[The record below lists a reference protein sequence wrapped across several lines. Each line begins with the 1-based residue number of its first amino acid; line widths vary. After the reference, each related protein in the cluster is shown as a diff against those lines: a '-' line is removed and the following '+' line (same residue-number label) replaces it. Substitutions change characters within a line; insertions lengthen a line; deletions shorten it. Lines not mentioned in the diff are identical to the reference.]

1 MIFVAEF
8 ALAEVR
14 CGMVLLYL
22 EQIAGLEML
31 VQQKSTVAFA
41 EVNSRSRLQHSV
53 ERADLVTLYFV
64 ELVAVGPFAVAFA
77 SSFVVSF
84 EHLFSIFQ

>member
-1 MIFVAEF
+1 MIFAAEF
-8 ALAEVR
+8 ALAEVK

-22 EQIAGLEML
+22 ERIAGLEVL
-31 VQQKSTVAFA
+31 VQQKSTVAFV

-53 ERADLVTLYFV
+53 EWVVLVTLYFV
-64 ELVAVGPFAVAFA
+64 ELVAVGPFAVVFA

-84 EHLFSIFQ
+84 GHLFSIFQ